1 MPSRLEDMQNVR
13 ECMVN
18 YDGLSNKLL
27 DEFFSRSLLLSTIRI
42 SVQNN
47 NYYYKLVYK
56 VHLSNN

>member
-42 SVQNN
+42 SVQNK